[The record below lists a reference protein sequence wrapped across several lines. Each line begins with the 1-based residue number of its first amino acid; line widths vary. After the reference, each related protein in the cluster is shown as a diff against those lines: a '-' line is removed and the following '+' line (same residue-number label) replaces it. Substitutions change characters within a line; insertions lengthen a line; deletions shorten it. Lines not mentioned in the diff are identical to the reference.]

1 MMKNRWAA
9 VGYLLL
15 VFGSGTLV
23 GAVAQRLYTAT
34 TVTATSLPKTPA
46 QSRAEFLQKF
56 RKRVGASEDQLV
68 RVNTIMDEAKR
79 KYADLDEKNKPL
91 RDRIDSDRIAAVL
104 ALLSPEQQ
112 KAYLAWRAEV
122 KAKREQEAAAQKALA
137 EKAAA
142 QNPTSP
148 AR

>member
-1 MMKNRWAA
+1 M
-9 VGYLLL
+9 L
-15 VFGSGTLV
+15 
-23 GAVAQRLYTAT
+23 GAMPR
-34 TVTATSLPKTPA
+34 P
-46 QSRAEFLQKF
+46 
-56 RKRVGASEDQLV
+56 
-68 RVNTIMDEAKR
+68 
-79 KYADLDEKNKPL
+79 
-91 RDRIDSDRIAAVL
+91 AAVL

-122 KAKREQEAAAQKALA
+122 RAKREQEAAAQKALA